1 MISLKGYAAIDKLA
15 SSAHSVIYRARRLKD
30 ERTVLLKVLH
40 AVSAR
45 TADIARFK
53 HRYERIVRI
62 DDPRVVKVFGVEE
75 HGEGLVVVHEEGPSD
90 DLTGLLAARGKL
102 PLPLFFD
109 AAVALAHAAA
119 AVHRHGI
126 GHHDIRPRNV
136 VVCPD
141 LSLKL
146 GGFGVDAEITREN
159 EELYD
164 PRVLAE
170 VLPYI
175 SPERTGRMN
184 RGVDERSDLYS
195 LGVIY
200 YEMLAG
206 HRPFEA
212 SDPLELIHAHLAL
225 HPAPLHPLHPLQSKD
240 SALFAAVASIVAKLL
255 AKDAEERYQSAEG
268 LALDL
273 EECRRALHESGRI
286 EGFVAGQS
294 DRKDLFQIHQ
304 KLYGRESDIA
314 ALVAAFEGVLGGKR
328 EIVLVSGYSGIGK
341 STLVQEILKPLAR
354 EKGYY
359 ISGKFDQ
366 YNRDT
371 PYSAVIQ
378 AFDGLVRQL
387 LTESE
392 ARIERHRKALV
403 DALGANA
410 SVVCDV
416 VPSLRHLLGK
426 TPPAPALGPAEAQ
439 NRLNLCFS
447 KLVAVFARSSH
458 PLALFLDDLQWIDPA
473 SLGLLRTIL
482 ADDTLEALF
491 FCGAYRD
498 NEVSP
503 GHPFIRT
510 LAELKRAGLDVCDIV
525 LLPLARPHLLA
536 LLSDSLRRRDCEPLA
551 DAILKRTG
559 GNPFF
564 VKRFMKSLHENGA
577 LTFVAGKGFRW
588 DLAKIDALAYS
599 DNVVDL
605 MVRAIERLPRE
616 AQEVLKLA
624 AAIGNRFDLEMLG
637 VVSEC
642 SIEVVYARLDPA
654 LTEGLVAVVGSGYRI
669 VHDKI
674 QEAAYSTIPAV
685 ERPAFHLRI
694 GRLLAKRL
702 EQGDEQDLFDVVSH
716 LNGASDLVSDPGER
730 LALANMNLKAATRAE
745 ESAAFGAALRYLE
758 HGLALLPADAWTSH
772 YRLRLEF
779 ATKKGVMESLSDQH
793 DDALATLADGFDHAV
808 GRVDQTHL
816 RRLRMNVQVLKND
829 LPAALTEGL
838 AALRPFGI
846 DLPPYPDQQT
856 LDAQVEATMAL
867 MKGRSFES
875 IAELPRTDDPELDVL
890 GEVLQEFFSPG
901 YFLSTNN
908 FGISVAKLLENT
920 LRHGLSRHAIYA
932 LVNFGMFICTRDEI
946 EAGYSFGRTAQLV
959 SKAHP
964 DRKSEAM
971 LENMWGGFVQHWKEG
986 YPACHESFLKGV
998 HAGLETGQYIW
1009 AFYCAVNANTNSFLR
1024 GLPLDDILAESRS
1037 YQGLQRL
1044 DRFNAITWMVGAVG
1058 QICHNLTT
1066 EAENPAE
1073 LVGEWVDIHEVI
1085 RAARAIDSRAAQF
1098 FANLYRVLGCVFQ
1111 GAFEEG
1117 ARIAME
1123 TDPEIV
1129 GIASWHGTPAYHFYA
1144 GIALTHAAHGAD
1156 PARRELY
1163 LARAE
1168 AYACKVAR
1176 WAEFCP
1182 ENLGHRSALLGAELA
1197 RARGEKTAAGDG
1209 YDEAIRL
1216 AEAGAYVSDQALGN
1230 ELAGRHF
1237 LALGRTMIARG
1248 YLNEAARLYGRWGAK
1263 QATRRFA
1270 REFADIIPSE
1280 GWTLPVPVALGTAAV
1295 GSALDVASALKA
1307 SQAIAAEIVLPRS
1320 LEQLLRIIV
1329 ENAGARRGILI
1340 LKREGKLLAFAEH
1353 RRGET
1358 YQLDSTPLEE
1368 RTDLAVSVAHY
1379 VARTA
1384 EDVLLDERAAEGPF
1398 GADPYLARGAARS
1411 TLVSPVM
1418 HKGLLTGVLYLEN
1431 DLTARAFTADRVE
1444 QIRLLSAQV
1453 AVSIE
1458 SAESYA
1464 ELERKVEERTLELR
1478 RANQEILALHS
1489 AEQARK
1495 DAEMQ
1500 VQRATIEH
1508 QEEVIHALL
1517 APVLE
1522 VWDGV
1527 LAVPLVGELDDLRV
1541 AAITESLL
1549 ARVSGGSC
1557 QFVILDLT
1565 GVDLVDARTAGML
1578 IRIVQS
1584 VRLLGAKTIVTG
1596 IRPRVAQALI
1606 AAGSEL
1612 GGIVTRANLRAG
1624 LRYCL
1629 ASRPPTDRGSLF

>member
-1 MISLKGYAAIDKLA
+1 MISLKGYAALDKIA
-15 SSAHSVIYRARRLKD
+15 SSSHSALYRARRLKD
-30 ERTVLLKVLH
+30 ERLVLLKVLRPG
-40 AVSAR
+40 SAR

-75 HGEGLVVVHEEGPSD
+75 HGEGLVVVQEEGPSD
-90 DLTGLLAARGKL
+90 DLAGLLAARGKL
-102 PLPLFFD
+102 PLPLFLD

-126 GHHDIRPRNV
+126 GHHGIRPRNV
-136 VVCPD
+136 IVYPD

-146 GGFGVDAEITREN
+146 GGFGADAEITREN

-170 VLPYI
+170 VLPYV
-175 SPERTGRMN
+175 SPEQTGRMN

-200 YEMLAG
+200 HEMLAG
-206 HRPFEA
+206 RRPFEA
-212 SDPLELIHAHLAL
+212 SDPMELIHAHLAL
-225 HPAPLHPLHPLQSKD
+225 PPAPLQPLEGDAP
-240 SALFAAVASIVAKLL
+240 ALFAAVASIVAKLL

-286 EGFVAGQS
+286 EGFTAGQS

-304 KLYGRESDIA
+304 KLYGREGDIA

-359 ISGKFDQ
+359 LSGKFDQ

-392 ARIERHRKALV
+392 ARIEGHKRALL
-403 DALGANA
+403 DALGPNA

-416 VPSLRHLLGK
+416 IPSLRHLLGA
-426 TPPAPALGPAEAQ
+426 TSPAPALGPVEAQ

-503 GHPFIRT
+503 GHPLIRA
-510 LAELKRAGLDVCDIV
+510 LGELKRAGLGVCDIV

-536 LLSDSLRRRDCEPLA
+536 LLSDSLRRSDCEPLA

-577 LTFVAGKGFRW
+577 LTFVAGKGFGW

-605 MVRAIERLPRE
+605 MVRAIERLPLD
-616 AQEVLKLA
+616 AQEALKLA
-624 AAIGNRFDLEMLG
+624 AAIGNRFDLEMLS

-642 SIEVVYARLDPA
+642 SPEAAYARLDPA
-654 LTEGLVAVVGSGYRI
+654 LTEGLVAAVGSGYRI

-674 QEAAYSTIPAV
+674 QEAAYSMIPAA

-702 EQGDEQDLFDVVSH
+702 EQGEDQDLFDVVSH
-716 LNGASDLVSDPGER
+716 LNGAGDLVSDAGER
-730 LALANMNLKAATRAE
+730 LDVARMNLKAATRAE

-758 HGLALLPADAWTSH
+758 RGIVLLPADAWASQ

-779 ATKKGVMESLSDQH
+779 ATKKGVMQSLSDQH
-793 DDALATLADGFDHAV
+793 DDALATLADGFDNAV
-808 GRVDQTHL
+808 GRVDQTLL

-829 LPAALTEGL
+829 LPAALSEGL

-867 MKGRSFES
+867 MKGRSFDS
-875 IAELPRTDDPELDVL
+875 IAELPQVHDPELDVL
-890 GEVLQEFFSPG
+890 GEVLQEFFAPG

-932 LVNFGMFICTRDEI
+932 LINFGMFLCTREEI
-946 EAGYSFGRTAQLV
+946 EDGYSFGRTAQLV

-964 DRKSEAM
+964 DKKSEAM

-986 YPACHESFLKGV
+986 YPACHESFLKGI

-1009 AFYCAVNANTNSFLR
+1009 AFYCTVNANTNSLLR
-1024 GLPLDDILAESRS
+1024 SLPLDDILTESRS
-1037 YQGLQRL
+1037 FQGLRRL

-1066 EAENPAE
+1066 KTESPAD

-1085 RAARAIDSRAAQF
+1085 RAARAIDNQASQF
-1098 FANLYRVLGCVFQ
+1098 FANFYRVLNCVFQ
-1111 GAFEEG
+1111 GAFDEG

-1123 TDPEIV
+1123 THPEIV

-1144 GIALTHAAHGAD
+1144 GLALTHAAHGAG

-1168 AYACKVAR
+1168 AYARRVTR
-1176 WAEFCP
+1176 WAALCP

-1197 RARGEKTAAGDG
+1197 RARGEKAAAGEG

-1216 AEAGAYVSDQALGN
+1216 AEEGAYVSDQALGN
-1230 ELAGRHF
+1230 ELAARHF
-1237 LALGRTMIARG
+1237 LALGRTTIARS
-1248 YLNEAARLYGRWGAK
+1248 YLTEAARLYDRWGAK
-1263 QATRRFA
+1263 EATRRLA
-1270 REFADIIPSE
+1270 REFSELIPSE
-1280 GWTLPVPVALGTAAV
+1280 AWGLPVSLAPGAASAA
-1295 GSALDVASALKA
+1295 SALDVASALKA
-1307 SQAIAAEIVLPRS
+1307 SQAIAGEIVLPRL

-1353 RRGET
+1353 RAGEAHR
-1358 YQLDSTPLEE
+1358 LDPTPLED
-1368 RTDLAVSVAHY
+1368 RADLAVSVAHY
-1379 VARTA
+1379 VARTE

-1398 GADPYLARGAARS
+1398 GADPYLARGAAKS
-1411 TLVSPVM
+1411 TLVSPVV
-1418 HKGLLTGVLYLEN
+1418 HNGRLTGVLYLEN
-1431 DLTARAFTADRVE
+1431 DLAARAFTPDRVE
-1444 QIRLLSAQV
+1444 LIRLLSAQV
-1453 AVSIE
+1453 AASLE
-1458 SAESYA
+1458 NAELYA

-1478 RANQEILALHS
+1478 RANEEILALHG

-1495 DAEMQ
+1495 DAEMA
-1500 VQRATIEH
+1500 VQRAVIEQ

-1527 LAVPLVGELDDLRV
+1527 LAVPLVGELDDLRA

-1549 ARVSGGSC
+1549 ARVAGGRC

-1565 GVDLVDARTAGML
+1565 GVELVDARTADML
-1578 IRIVQS
+1578 VRIVQS
-1584 VRLLGAKTIVTG
+1584 LRLLGAKAIVTG
-1596 IRPRVAQALI
+1596 IRPRVA
-1606 AAGSEL
+1606 
-1612 GGIVTRANLRAG
+1612 
-1624 LRYCL
+1624 
-1629 ASRPPTDRGSLF
+1629 